1 VYPLYSETFGN
12 RVRETNEKNE
22 ALKRAQMHIRHYWST
37 AENKVQRLGL
47 PAEYRAHCGL
57 NVDGT
62 FPHVSKEEEWLAV
75 AERVIEGARALKE
88 KGYPPVLD
96 PAIEEVTEAVSEA
109 RREAAEARAAD
120 GRHDVYQEKMEVV
133 RVAADDMFQ
142 VVANQ
147 LPIMLR
153 KKDKS
158 SQRRVMRNYG
168 IGFSFSEGEPV
179 DEALLPPTPEE
190 GGQAS

>member
-1 VYPLYSETFGN
+1 
-12 RVRETNEKNE
+12 
-22 ALKRAQMHIRHYWST
+22 M
-37 AENKVQRLGL
+37 QRLEL
-47 PAEYRAHCGL
+47 PAEYRTLCGL

-62 FPHVSKEEEWLAV
+62 FPHVSREEELLAM
-75 AERVIEGARALKE
+75 AERVIEGGKVLKE
-88 KGYPPVLD
+88 KGYPPVMD
-96 PAIEEVTEAVSEA
+96 PTIEELAEAVAVAS
-109 RREAAEARAAD
+109 REAAEARAAD
-120 GRHDVYQEKMEVV
+120 GRHDVYQEKMESL
-133 RVAADDMFQ
+133 RAAADDMFQ

-179 DEALLPPTPEE
+179 DEALLPPPPEQ